1 LSSVSSKIPVT
12 VIGSPDDPY
21 DIVRVVNVG
30 VKIVVATVLGEK
42 PKLVDVVVTVSV
54 MLIVLTGEN
63 SSAPKVEVKVVW
75 MV

>member
-1 LSSVSSKIPVT
+1 MSSVSSKIPVT